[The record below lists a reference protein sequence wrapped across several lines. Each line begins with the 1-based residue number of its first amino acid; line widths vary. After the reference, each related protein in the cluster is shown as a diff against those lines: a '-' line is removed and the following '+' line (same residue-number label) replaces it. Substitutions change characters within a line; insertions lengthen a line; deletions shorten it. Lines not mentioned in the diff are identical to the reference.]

1 LAKRQAKR
9 GDRIGDEREREERRD
24 IVVLRLEQRHGDR
37 WGFPA
42 FLILS
47 GNMTWTQI

>member
-1 LAKRQAKR
+1 LAKRQTKR
-9 GDRIGDEREREERRD
+9 GDRIGDEREGGRERREERRD

-42 FLILS
+42 FLI
-47 GNMTWTQI
+47 